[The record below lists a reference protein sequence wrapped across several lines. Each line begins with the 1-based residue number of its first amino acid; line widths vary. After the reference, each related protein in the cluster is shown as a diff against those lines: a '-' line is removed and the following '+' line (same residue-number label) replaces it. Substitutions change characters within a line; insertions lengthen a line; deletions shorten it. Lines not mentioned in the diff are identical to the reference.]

1 MITIVFPNEL
11 FMEKKFTLMKTL
23 TAFCNL
29 LCGRKNA
36 CAVGNDATLVSAGC
50 TTTTVNNESN
60 NMDDPDRSG
69 SFLFYEQSAIND
81 QTAMGDDSSSPNDQK
96 LKDNEGHDSQQKR
109 AKSDELASGNGPASV
124 YDRARWRVN
133 DDLAACSGLIDEWSV
148 VSGRWP
154 GVNSDW
160 QLWNKKVVVGNTETT
175 NTGTKNTMTNKNDA
189 WLPFASFYFLFDLI
203 FKLFKCIQENN
214 LNKNSEP
221 VFIPVRICDKSKMH
235 CSQNR
240 FNKKNQ
246 I

>member
-60 NMDDPDRSG
+60 NMDDPDRPG

-124 YDRARWRVN
+124 YDRARWR
-133 DDLAACSGLIDEWSV
+133 
-148 VSGRWP
+148 
-154 GVNSDW
+154 
-160 QLWNKKVVVGNTETT
+160 
-175 NTGTKNTMTNKNDA
+175 
-189 WLPFASFYFLFDLI
+189 
-203 FKLFKCIQENN
+203 
-214 LNKNSEP
+214 
-221 VFIPVRICDKSKMH
+221 
-235 CSQNR
+235 
-240 FNKKNQ
+240 
-246 I
+246 

>member
-1 MITIVFPNEL
+1 
-11 FMEKKFTLMKTL
+11 MEKKFTLMKTL

-29 LCGRKNA
+29 LCGKKNT
-36 CAVGNDATLVSAGC
+36 CAVNNVAAGVLAGC

-60 NMDDPDRSG
+60 NIDDAKQIA
-69 SFLFYEQSAIND
+69 SFLFYDQSTIND
-81 QTAMGDDSSSPNDQK
+81 QTPTGDDLSSINDQK
-96 LKDNEGHDSQQKR
+96 IKDNEDRDNDRERGTN
-109 AKSDELASGNGPASV
+109 DELASGNGPGSV

-133 DDLAACSGLIDEWSV
+133 DDLAACSAINSEWPLV
-148 VSGRWP
+148 NGYFP
-154 GVNSDW
+154 GVNGGW
-160 QLWNKKVVVGNTETT
+160 QLWNKNILACNTQTT
-175 NTGTKNTMTNKNDA
+175 NTELKNTRTNKNGV

-235 CSQNR
+235 FSQNR